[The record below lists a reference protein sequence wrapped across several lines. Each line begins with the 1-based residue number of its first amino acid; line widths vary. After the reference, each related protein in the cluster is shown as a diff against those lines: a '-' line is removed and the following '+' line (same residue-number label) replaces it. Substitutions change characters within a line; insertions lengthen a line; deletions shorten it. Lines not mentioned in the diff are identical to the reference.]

1 MREWKGKVA
10 VVTGGG
16 SGIGQGLC
24 RALAGDGL
32 RVVVADVEAERAEAT
47 RAEIVS
53 RGAEAIAVR
62 TDVTRRADLEALAQ
76 QARSAFGAV
85 HVVCNNAG
93 VATGGDVLAATE
105 AEWRW
110 LLDVNVMGVVQ
121 GCQVFA
127 PLLVAQGEGHIL
139 NTGSIGSFLASPEL
153 CAYTT
158 SKAAVASFTS
168 ALREYCEPKGVGV
181 TLLCPGPVATRLATS
196 DRLRPGPHEQFR
208 GSAHVLDPVMEM
220 GMEPD
225 QVGALALR
233 GMRENAEYVF
243 THGEYVSMIESRFA
257 RVLRA
262 APQSGGG

>member
-47 RAEIVS
+47 RAELVS

-62 TDVTRRADLEALAQ
+62 TDVTRRADLEALAS

-93 VATGGDVLAATE
+93 VATGGDLLTGTE

-110 LLDVNVMGVVQ
+110 VLDVNVMGVVQ

-168 ALREYCEPKGVGV
+168 ALREYCAPKGVGV

-196 DRLRPGPHEQFR
+196 DRLRPGPREQFR

-243 THGEYVSMIESRFA
+243 THPEYASMIESRFA
-257 RVLRA
+257 PVLRA
-262 APQSGGG
+262 AAQSAGG

>member
-1 MREWKGKVA
+1 MQDLGGKVA

-16 SGIGQGLC
+16 SGIGAGLC
-24 RALAGDGL
+24 RVLAGEGM
-32 RVVVADVEAERAEAT
+32 RVVVADVELGRAQAT
-47 RAEIVS
+47 RDGLHA

-62 TDVTRRADLEALAQ
+62 TDVTKRAEIESLADETRRA
-76 QARSAFGAV
+76 FGGV

-105 AEWRW
+105 SEWRW
-110 LLDVNVMGVVQ
+110 VLDVNVMGVVN
-121 GCQVFA
+121 GSQVFA

-139 NTGSIGSFLASPEL
+139 NTGSLGSFLPSPEL
-153 CAYTT
+153 NAYTT
-158 SKAAVASFTS
+158 SKAAVASYTA

-196 DRLRPGPHEQFR
+196 DRLRPGPHDAFR

-220 GMEPD
+220 GIEPEACA
-225 QVGALALR
+225 ALALKGIR
-233 GMRENAEYVF
+233 ANAEYVF
-243 THGEYVSMIESRFA
+243 THAEYEPMIRARFE

-262 APQSGGG
+262 AGKVG